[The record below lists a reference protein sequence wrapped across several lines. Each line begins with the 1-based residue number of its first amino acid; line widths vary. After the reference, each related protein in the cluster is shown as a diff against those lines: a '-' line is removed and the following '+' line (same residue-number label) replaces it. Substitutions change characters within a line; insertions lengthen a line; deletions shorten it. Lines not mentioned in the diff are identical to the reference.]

1 MESSIGRKV
10 SLMLITYIRAAMKRA
25 VFEKLKDG
33 TIYGRIPGFQGVWA
47 NAKTESACR
56 RELQDVLEGWIIL
69 SLKRNL
75 PLPVVEDIGLNEA
88 AA

>member
-1 MESSIGRKV
+1 
-10 SLMLITYIRAAMKRA
+10 MLSAYIRAAMKRA
-25 VFEKLKDG
+25 VFEQLKDG

-47 NAKTESACR
+47 NAKTKSACH
-56 RELQDVLEGWIIL
+56 RELQEVLEGWIIL

-75 PLPVVEDIGLNEA
+75 PLPVVEEIDLNEA